1 MKNIWGAVKAIGKK
15 KAMGWIVGLV
25 SVNIIPILIGLVLM
39 SIMFAII
46 GALGG
51 SVDDQYPE
59 QNNPSASY
67 VCSTTGE
74 INQEKW
80 DTVFQNQAH
89 SGSLKGYGDD
99 IINLSEKRGIDPV
112 LFASI
117 ALHETSWG
125 TSNAIKDKNNPGG
138 LMNPDGSGL
147 YSFPTLKD
155 GLESMSQTLYNRI
168 KVDGLVTIEQ
178 LGSVYAP
185 VGAKNDPNHL
195 NEHWVPTTKDIA
207 RKLGGLTMNCER
219 SSQPKMELIG
229 DKAWISPHTKNITS
243 GFGNR
248 SCGGCSSF
256 HGAIDVASNDIRG
269 TPITA
274 FADGEIVISKAN
286 GTTFQSSS
294 SNMGTGY
301 GWYVVI
307 RHEDGLRTRYGHMM
321 EKGKPVGTK
330 VEAGDVIGK
339 VGSTGSSTGAHLHFE
354 VIING
359 ENINPMPYVKPFL
372 TGEQ

>member
-1 MKNIWGAVKAIGKK
+1 MRNIWDAVKAIAKK
-15 KAMGWIVGLV
+15 KVMTWILGLVAVGL
-25 SVNIIPILIGLVLM
+25 IPILLIGLILM
-39 SIMFAII
+39 TIMFAII

-51 SVDDQYPE
+51 SVDDQQTE
-59 QNNPSASY
+59 QNNPSAAY
-67 VCSTTGE
+67 VCSATGE
-74 INQEKW
+74 VNQKKW
-80 DTVFQNQAH
+80 DAIFGIQKR
-89 SGSLKGYGDD
+89 SGALKGHGDD
-99 IINLSEKRGIDPV
+99 IIQLSEEKGIDPI

-117 ALHETSWG
+117 ALHETAWG
-125 TSNAIKDKNNPGG
+125 ESNAIQQKNNPGG

-147 YSFPTLKD
+147 YSFPTLEE

-168 KVDGLVTIEQ
+168 IVDGLVTIEQ

-185 VGAKNDPNHL
+185 VGAENDPNNL
-195 NEHWVPTTKDIA
+195 NENWVPITKDIA
-207 RKLGGLTMNCER
+207 KKLGGLTMNCEP
-219 SSQPKMELIG
+219 SEQPDMELIG

-248 SCGGCSSF
+248 SCSGCSSF
-256 HGAIDVASNDIRG
+256 HGAIDVASSGIRG

-301 GWYVVI
+301 GWYVEI
-307 RHEDGLRTRYGHMM
+307 KHEDGTRTRYGHMM

-330 VEAGDVIGK
+330 VQAGDVIGK
-339 VGSTGSSTGAHLHFE
+339 VGSTGASTGPHMHFE

-359 ENINPMPYVKPFL
+359 EKVDPMSYVKPFL
-372 TGEQ
+372 TGE

>member
-1 MKNIWGAVKAIGKK
+1 MKHIWGAVKAIGKT
-15 KAMGWIVGLV
+15 KAIGWMIGIAA
-25 SVNIIPILIGLVLM
+25 VNIIPILIGLVLM

-51 SVDDQYPE
+51 SVDEQQST
-59 QNNPSASY
+59 QNNPSAGY
-67 VCSTTGE
+67 VCSATGE
-74 INQEKW
+74 VNQKKW
-80 DTVFQNQAH
+80 DDIFQNQKR
-89 SGSLKGYGDD
+89 SGALKGHGDD
-99 IINLSEKRGIDPV
+99 IIRMSEEKGIDPV

-117 ALHETSWG
+117 ALHETAWG
-125 TSNAIKDKNNPGG
+125 ESNAIQQKNNPGG

-147 YSFPTLKD
+147 YSFSTLKE

-168 KVDGLVTIEQ
+168 EVDGLVTIKQ
-178 LGSVYAP
+178 LGRVYAP
-185 VGAKNDPNHL
+185 VGAENDPNNL
-195 NEHWVPTTKDIA
+195 NEHWVPTTKKIA
-207 RKLGGLTMNCER
+207 QKLGGLTMHCDT
-219 SSQPKMELIG
+219 SAQPDMELIG
-229 DKAWISPHTKNITS
+229 DKSWISSHTKNITS

-256 HGAIDVASNDIRG
+256 HGAIDVASNGIRG

-301 GWYVVI
+301 GWYVEVK
-307 RHEDGLRTRYGHMM
+307 HENGMRTRYGHMM
-321 EKGKPVGTK
+321 AKGKPVGTK
-330 VEAGDVIGK
+330 VKAGDVIGK
-339 VGSTGSSTGAHLHFE
+339 VGSTGASTGAHLHFE

-359 ENINPMPYVKPFL
+359 EKVDPMPYVKPFL
-372 TGEQ
+372 TGKQ